1 MMNYVSMMNE
11 SGRTLRDVS
20 NRAFF
25 ITTKTYQKM
34 KIAKFNFAL
43 AATFTLLMFAGCTNN
58 KTQTQEPAQE

>member
-1 MMNYVSMMNE
+1 MMNE

-25 ITTKTYQKM
+25 ITTKKPIKKT
-34 KIAKFNFAL
+34 KIAKFNLAL

>member
-1 MMNYVSMMNE
+1 MSPD
-11 SGRTLRDVS
+11 GRCEMCPPGL
-20 NRAFF
+20 FF
-25 ITTKTYQKM
+25 ITTKKPIKKM

>member
-1 MMNYVSMMNE
+1 MNE

-25 ITTKTYQKM
+25 ITTKKTIKKT
-34 KIAKFNFAL
+34 KIAKFNLAL